1 MRIEELKKYSK
12 ELLESG
18 EVGVVIGYALG
29 SMNSVHAFFA
39 MSPDDLDR
47 FIYDERCKQN
57 LAVYLQ
63 KQDICEMGKPAIIAS
78 GHTLRSILQL
88 MNEHQINDNGIV
100 VITEDAEGNLVHFH
114 DAASIAQRISEIP
127 FEYFPDDREIL
138 KKLESMSNAE
148 RWKFWTD
155 EFSRCIKCYACRAT
169 CPLCYC
175 SRCTVECN
183 QPQWI
188 HVPSHELGNLE
199 WHTMRAMHLSGRCV
213 NCGACYRSC
222 PLSIPLHLLTIKT
235 ADVIE
240 QNFGLRAGSGVEET
254 LVLST
259 FKPDDK
265 ENFIR

>member
-1 MRIEELKKYSK
+1 MNVDIVKQNAKA
-12 ELLESG
+12 LLESG
-18 EVGVVIGYALG
+18 EVQVVIGYEMG
-29 SMNSVHAFFA
+29 SRNLIHAFFA
-39 MSPDDLDR
+39 TTPEDTDKLV
-47 FIYDERCKQN
+47 FDEKCKQN
-57 LAVYLQ
+57 LAVYLM
-63 KQDICEMGKPAIIAS
+63 KPEIHGMGKPAIFAH

-100 VITEDAEGNLVHFH
+100 VLADDGKGNLVRYD
-114 DAASIAQRISEIP
+114 DAASIASRISELP
-127 FEYFPDDREIL
+127 FEYFPDDKEML
-138 KKLESMSNAE
+138 AKLESMSPGE

-155 EFSRCIKCYACRAT
+155 ELSRCIKCYACRSK

-175 SRCTVECN
+175 TRCTVECN

-188 HVPSHELGNLE
+188 QVPSHELGNLE
-199 WHTMRAMHLSGRCV
+199 WHIMRAMHLSGRCV
-213 NCGACYRSC
+213 NCGACYRAC

-240 QNFGLRAGSGVEET
+240 QNFGVRAGTGTEKTHVM
-254 LVLST
+254 ST